1 MIETTAGR
9 VIFNGIWPEGLGFY
23 NKVAG
28 KKQLSDIIWRT
39 YQVSGQQKTVETLDR
54 LKELGFSWAT
64 RAGVSIGI
72 TDMIFDDE

>member
-1 MIETTAGR
+1 M
-9 VIFNGIWPEGLGFY
+9 IFNGIWPEGLGFY

-39 YQVSGQQKTVETLDR
+39 YQVSGQQRTVETLDR

-72 TDMIFDDE
+72 TDMIIPGREEDRAR